1 MKQVLSHRPSQK
13 KNNNFS
19 LLFHRFFYC
28 YFCKLMSEQLS
39 NQQLIDI
46 ANEFGTPVY
55 IYHTEKI
62 SEQYQKLKHAFKKS
76 DSRFFYACKS
86 LTNINILK
94 LMKQIG
100 ASLDC
105 VSINEVKL
113 GLKAGFEPKEILFTP
128 NCVDFEEIEA
138 GKKLGVIVNI
148 DNISILEQF
157 GNRYGDSYPVCIRLN
172 PHIMAGGNYKISTG
186 HVDSKFG
193 ISIHQLRHI
202 ERIVKSTNL
211 NVTGLH
217 MHTGS
222 EIKDVNVFLQ
232 GLEVM
237 FEIARH
243 FDNLEFI
250 DLGSGFKVP
259 YQEGDAETDVNQ
271 LGEKVAEAFEVF
283 EKETGKKLQIWF
295 EPGKYLVSEAGY
307 FVVKANVIKQT
318 TATVF
323 AGVNSGFNHL
333 IRPMFYD
340 AFHRIEN
347 ISYPKGPERIYTVVG
362 NICET
367 DTFAWDRKLNEVRE
381 GDFLVFYNAGAY
393 GFEMSSNFNSRLKPA
408 EVLVKDGEA
417 KLIRSRDTFEDLL
430 RNQIEVL

>member
-1 MKQVLSHRPSQK
+1 MAQKLST
-13 KNNNFS
+13 
-19 LLFHRFFYC
+19 
-28 YFCKLMSEQLS
+28 EQLIS
-39 NQQLIDI
+39 I
-46 ANEFGTPVY
+46 ATEFGTPVY
-55 IYHTEKI
+55 VYHAEKI
-62 SEQYQKLKHAFKKS
+62 EEQFQKLTNAFKRS
-76 DSRFFYACKS
+76 DSKFFYACKA

-94 LMKQIG
+94 WMKQIG

-105 VSINEVKL
+105 VSIHEVML
-113 GLKAGFEPKEILFTP
+113 GLRAGFEPKDILFTP
-128 NCVDFEEIEA
+128 NCVDFDEIVA
-138 GKKLGVIVNI
+138 GKNLGVNINI

-157 GNRYGDSYPVCIRLN
+157 GNRYAGSYPVCIRLN

-243 FDNLEFI
+243 FNNLEFI

-259 YQEGDAETDVNQ
+259 YQEGDPETDVNQ
-271 LGEKVAEAFEVF
+271 LGEKVADAFSEF
-283 EKETGKKLQIWF
+283 EKETQKKLQIWF

-307 FVVKANVIKQT
+307 FLVKANVVKQT

-340 AFHRIEN
+340 SFHRIEN
-347 ISYPKGPERIYTVVG
+347 VTNVNGAERIYTVVG

-408 EVLVKDGEA
+408 EVLVKDDEA
-417 KLIRSRDTFEDLL
+417 KLIRNRDVFEDLL